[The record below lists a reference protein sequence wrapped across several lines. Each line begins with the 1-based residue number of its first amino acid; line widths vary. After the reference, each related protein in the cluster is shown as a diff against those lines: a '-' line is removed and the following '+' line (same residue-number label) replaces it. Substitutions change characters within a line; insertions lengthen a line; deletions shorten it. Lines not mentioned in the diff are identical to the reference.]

1 MSLDILSCL
10 SPKVYFVAF
19 IPLAEK
25 RNKEKT
31 NTFLTPQFVLKRNAT
46 KFASLRFKSIYVF
59 RTLY

>member
-31 NTFLTPQFVLKRNAT
+31 NTFLTPQFV
-46 KFASLRFKSIYVF
+46 
-59 RTLY
+59 